1 MTDPAPIWRVP
12 PVGNARMPR
21 SFFSHLFARKRRKT
35 TPPPLVLPET
45 MLAIYERARRGHHLD
60 QVLWGKALLKS
71 TFLPPDHEQAI
82 IWFTM
87 ASNAGYGPASNML
100 GRCHHFGWGVPKSF
114 EQAAIHYARAAEQ
127 NDEWGRY
134 NLGILTLRGLGMP
147 QNLPRAFSLFARAA
161 ENGHAK
167 SMNIL
172 ARFYEEGWTVPP
184 DPERARALYRASA
197 EGGDYRGCHNHA
209 TVLTQQDAW
218 QEALHWWTQAQPH
231 ATSDIL
237 LAMERSLSA
246 LIALP
251 PRSTMPPEH
260 AAHPSP
266 EEQETARALLE
277 KVRARIALVVP
288 EPPAS
293 SPPDLSPAGKAD

>member
-1 MTDPAPIWRVP
+1 MS
-12 PVGNARMPR
+12 R
-21 SFFSHLFARKRRKT
+21 SFLSRLFSRKRRKAP
-35 TPPPLVLPET
+35 TPPIILPESVQ
-45 MLAIYERARRGHHLD
+45 AIYERACRGHHLD

-71 TFLPPDHEQAI
+71 SFVPPDHEQAL

-87 ASNAGYGPASNML
+87 AANAGYGPASNML

-114 EQAAIHYARAAEQ
+114 EQAAIYYAQAAEQ

-147 QNLPRAFSLFARAA
+147 QNLPRAFSLFAKAA
-161 ENGHAK
+161 QNGHAK

-184 DPERARALYRASA
+184 DHERARALYRASA

-209 TVLTQQDAW
+209 TVLTQKGAW

-246 LIALP
+246 LTALP
-251 PRSTMPPEH
+251 PRSTTPPEH
-260 AAHPSP
+260 ATHPTAD
-266 EEQETARALLE
+266 EQETARALLE
-277 KVRARIALVVP
+277 QVRARIALIVP
-288 EPPAS
+288 ERPQPT
-293 SPPDLSPAGKAD
+293 PPDLSMAGKAD

>member
-1 MTDPAPIWRVP
+1 MS
-12 PVGNARMPR
+12 R
-21 SFFSHLFARKRRKT
+21 SFLSRLFARKRRKALT
-35 TPPPLVLPET
+35 QPLVLPDS
-45 MLAIYERARRGHHLD
+45 MQAIYERACRGHHLD

-71 TFLPPDHEQAI
+71 TFVPPDHAQAI

-87 ASNAGYGPASNML
+87 AADAGYGPASNML

-114 EQAAIHYARAAEQ
+114 EQAAIYYARAAEQ

-147 QNLPRAFSLFARAA
+147 QNLPRAFALFAKAA
-161 ENGHAK
+161 QNGHAK

-209 TVLTQQDAW
+209 TVLTQQGAW

-237 LAMERSLSA
+237 LAMERSLSTM
-246 LIALP
+246 ITLP
-251 PRSTMPPEH
+251 PHDAT
-260 AAHPSP
+260 HPHNPSA

-277 KVRARIALVVP
+277 QVQSRIALIVP
-288 EPPAS
+288 ERAT
-293 SPPDLSPAGKAD
+293 SPTPDCTSAGKAD